1 MVMMW
6 IKWNINYHGSSSY
19 SMQET
24 AARWVYPKKKMSG
37 KSRPKKM
44 DMLDLIGGFYA

>member
-1 MVMMW
+1 MVRHH
-6 IKWNINYHGSSSY
+6 IPRKKLL
-19 SMQET
+19 
-24 AARWVYPKKKMSG
+24 RWVYPKKKMSG

>member
-1 MVMMW
+1 MVIVW

-19 SMQET
+19 STQET
-24 AARWVYPKKKMSG
+24 AALGLSKKKMSG